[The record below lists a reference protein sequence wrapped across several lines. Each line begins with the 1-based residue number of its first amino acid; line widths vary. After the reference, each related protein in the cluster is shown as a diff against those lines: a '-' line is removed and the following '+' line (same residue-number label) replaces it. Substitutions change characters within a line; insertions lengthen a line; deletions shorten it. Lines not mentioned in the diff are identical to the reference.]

1 MLILKDLI
9 KRKRISPIVNSLVKI
24 WLANRHVPSK
34 KSLHQI
40 LGLIV
45 DLDIIRGNGTYHVP
59 RGIFEGIQAKYKF
72 TVDDTNAI
80 ETDRKFLD
88 NERFID
94 ESSSNLNFDESNLSN
109 FPENLDKESFIHP
122 PANFD
127 ESNLSNSPANFD
139 EESFIHPPANLDE
152 SNLSNSPANFDEES
166 FIHPP
171 ANSINISPLGN
182 PPKSPS
188 NAQSNFPANSIK
200 ISPSG
205 NPPKIL
211 STKFSD
217 NESLNEE
224 DYKLSDDESL
234 IKEDYNEFF
243 DNESLC

>member
-1 MLILKDLI
+1 M
-9 KRKRISPIVNSLVKI
+9 
-24 WLANRHVPSK
+24 PSK

-109 FPENLDKESFIHP
+109 FPENLDK
-122 PANFD
+122 
-127 ESNLSNSPANFD
+127 
-139 EESFIHPPANLDE
+139 ESFIHPPANLDE